1 MGAAAPAEAPIAA
14 YSRRLAL
21 AQAAAGRAR
30 QGEIRLAWA
39 KIVAVFAFLGL
50 AWASIIGL
58 AFAALWLLLPL
69 AVLVYL
75 FVAHGGAILER
86 ERSERKVRFYQRGLA
101 RLRAEP
107 TAAPAGE
114 RFRDPQ
120 HVYADDLDLFGPGS
134 LFQLL
139 STARTPMGE
148 ERLAAWLRAPAS
160 VATLRDRQR
169 QVAELRPQLDLRE
182 RAGLLGDE
190 LKQRLDPRRLATW
203 AQAPPRFIGTVP
215 RLLDALVA
223 AATVAAAIY
232 SLAGGGLSW
241 LIALIAL
248 QLILV
253 LPRDA
258 AISASAGDRGANSEG
273 LRTFASVLALAG
285 DQEGAGALLRLAQLA
300 DWSSASGS
308 TLGRVLDVTVLYS
321 LQVAFF
327 VDAWRA
333 RYGASIGAWIESVG
347 EFEALLSL
355 SSHAYEHP
363 LDPFPELVDAPAPLF
378 EASELGHP
386 LIPEENC
393 VRNDVAL
400 NQQTRVWLVSGSN
413 MSGKSTLL
421 RTIGVNTVLALA
433 GAPVRARSL
442 RLTPLALGT
451 RLRTSDSLQQG
462 RSGYYAEILRLRQ
475 VFELTRGFLPVLFM
489 FDELMEGTNSHDR
502 VIGSKGLLR
511 SLLARP
517 SIGLVTTHDLALA
530 ALAPELG
537 PEVRN
542 VHFEDQ
548 IEGNDIRFD
557 HRLRDGV
564 VTKSNALALMRI
576 IGLEV

>member
-1 MGAAAPAEAPIAA
+1 
-14 YSRRLAL
+14 
-21 AQAAAGRAR
+21 
-30 QGEIRLAWA
+30 
-39 KIVAVFAFLGL
+39 VFAFLAL
-50 AWASIIGL
+50 AWASVISL
-58 AFAALWLLLPL
+58 AFAPLWLLLPL
-69 AVLVYL
+69 AALVYL
-75 FVAHGGAILER
+75 FIAHGRAILDR
-86 ERSERKVRFYQRGLA
+86 ERADRRVRFYERGIA
-101 RLRAEP
+101 RLRATP
-107 TAAPAGE
+107 ADAPAGE

-120 HVYADDLDLFGPGS
+120 HVYADDLDVFGPGS

-148 ERLAAWLRAPAS
+148 ERLAAWLRAPAD
-160 VATLRDRQR
+160 VATVRDRQR
-169 QVAELRPQLDLRE
+169 RVAELRPQLDLRE

-190 LKQRLDPRRLATW
+190 LKLRLEPRRLAAW
-203 AQAPPRFIGTVP
+203 AQAPPRFLGLLP
-215 RLLDALVA
+215 RVLYALLA
-223 AATVAAAIY
+223 AATIAAGVY
-232 SLAGGGLSW
+232 SLAGGGLGW
-241 LIALIAL
+241 LIALIAA

-258 AISASAGDRGANSEG
+258 AIGASAGDRGANPEG

-285 DQEGAGALLRLAQLA
+285 DHDGASALLRLAQFA

-321 LQVAFF
+321 LQLAFF
-327 VDAWRA
+327 VDAWRV
-333 RYGASIGAWIESVG
+333 RHGAHMAAWIENVG

-363 LDPFPELVDAPAPLF
+363 LDPFPELVDSPTPLF
-378 EASELGHP
+378 EAKELGHP
-386 LIPEENC
+386 LIPEASC
-393 VRNDVAL
+393 VRNDVEL
-400 NQQTRVWLVSGSN
+400 NHQTRVWLVSGSN

-421 RTIGVNTVLALA
+421 RTIGANAVLALA
-433 GAPVRARSL
+433 GAPVRARGL

-475 VFELTRGFLPVLFM
+475 VFELTHGPLPVLFM

-502 VIGSKGLLR
+502 VIGSQGLLR
-511 SLLARP
+511 SLLAQP

-548 IEGNDIRFD
+548 IDGNDIRFD